1 MQYFFSDGY
10 MIRIKKIKNEEDFKR
25 YSPILQEFEKEFNY
39 LLGSRQYTI
48 AHGKETGDYFSFF
61 KRLGDIYYFIIQDE
75 NNKVVGVGTNIL
87 KTITDNN
94 ETYKYWYL
102 TDFKFTKEYRKTGLL
117 KKILIKY
124 FLSTYLKCQRM
135 VNINM
140 SSKKNN
146 RILSKIKTLFSWFN
160 IKDTSYYFYEWD
172 YYKFISEIS
181 NNYFIHNNY
190 LLYTN
195 NGVKDVI
202 INGESKPIY
211 HLVEKE
217 YGRKN
222 YPDHVFEINDVNLS
236 QLPQDAF
243 FMLGTVKKS
252 QVNKL
257 TKAKIRFHY
266 EGSFISHR
274 MKTDEC
280 SFFSGEI

>member
-117 KKILIKY
+117 K
-124 FLSTYLKCQRM
+124 
-135 VNINM
+135 
-140 SSKKNN
+140 
-146 RILSKIKTLFSWFN
+146 
-160 IKDTSYYFYEWD
+160 
-172 YYKFISEIS
+172 
-181 NNYFIHNNY
+181 
-190 LLYTN
+190 
-195 NGVKDVI
+195 
-202 INGESKPIY
+202 
-211 HLVEKE
+211 
-217 YGRKN
+217 
-222 YPDHVFEINDVNLS
+222 
-236 QLPQDAF
+236 F
-243 FMLGTVKKS
+243 FG
-252 QVNKL
+252 
-257 TKAKIRFHY
+257 
-266 EGSFISHR
+266 
-274 MKTDEC
+274 
-280 SFFSGEI
+280 